1 MTQRIIL
8 IISILFSGG
17 ACSEVS
23 TKPEN
28 YLDKARLMS
37 EAKEAVRPWLEHAP
51 TQNGYFRTHFDLK
64 WTPQNGN
71 HRVSLTSQARLL
83 YVLAKGYD
91 LTRDERF
98 RNAVRSGGKFLLT
111 HMRDRKGG
119 WHNTVNADGQLIRS
133 SANKYAYSFVIFGLS
148 HAYRVTGEAT
158 FRTAALETWR
168 SGIWPGLIAARK
180 LARSRS
186 QGEIAHIELKNP
198 KQRFWSQN
206 AFMHLFEALLTLHEI
221 TDSPEIWSDIKAMAR
236 LMKDKMMRPCGCLPE
251 WYEAAT
257 LSPQKNNKDG
267 NVNLGHQVEWSFLL
281 SRAIDK
287 GLSPNYRTVA
297 EGLLDFAIKHG
308 IDQNNGNLHKTSDEN
323 GRVRGQGDWWWA
335 QAELMRAAIYFAA
348 KRGRADLW
356 PIYKRAHTFVR
367 IHYLDQQRGGWVQ
380 QSIVRNKTSSLR
392 KVIGYHAV
400 AFYAEALRV
409 LAGNA
414 KGP

>member
-1 MTQRIIL
+1 MKQRIVL
-8 IISILFSGG
+8 FISILFSFG
-17 ACSEVS
+17 ACSESS
-23 TKPEN
+23 TKPEDN
-28 YLDKARLMS
+28 LNRVRLMT

-51 TQNGYFRTHFDLK
+51 TQNGFFRTHFGLN
-64 WTPQNGN
+64 WTPQKGN
-71 HRVSLTSQARLL
+71 NRVWLTSQARLL

-119 WHNTVNADGQLIRS
+119 WHHIVNADGGPIRS
-133 SANKYAYSFVIFGLS
+133 NANKYAYSFVIFGLS
-148 HAYRVTGEAT
+148 HAYRVTGETT
-158 FRTAALETWR
+158 FRKAALETWR
-168 SGIWPGLIAARK
+168 SGIWPGLVAARK

-186 QGEIAHIELKNP
+186 QNEFVGIQHPKN
-198 KQRFWSQN
+198 RFWSQN
-206 AFMHLFEALLTLHEI
+206 AFMHLFEALLALHDI
-221 TDSPEIWSDIKAMAR
+221 TDSPEIWSDIRAMAR

-287 GLSPNYRTVA
+287 GLSSNYRTVA

-308 IDQNNGNLHKTSDEN
+308 VDQDNGNLQKTSDEN
-323 GRVRGQGDWWWA
+323 GWVRGQGDWWWA
-335 QAELMRAAIYFAA
+335 QAEMMRATIYFAA